1 MCDCCVCCLLFS
13 GRHHPCVRYKCDRQ
27 ETPDILFFGDSS
39 MDYLKYTLPR
49 GPCTGETRA
58 GWKALKKRLRP
69 LRVDNMAMVG
79 ASSYE
84 LCCAGPSFLCLP
96 CTRPKRAIVMSM
108 GGNDFLWLPCP
119 FVHEIL
125 SKCFDAPLQYMRCFL
140 IQSTMFSPNLN
151 IIFIPDTV
159 VNENLCCSE
168 AYNEYCTHLRDL
180 AGVRTLCGLYFHY
193 SSF

>member
-1 MCDCCVCCLLFS
+1 MCDCCFCCLLFS

-108 GGNDFLWLPCP
+108 GGNDFLWLP
-119 FVHEIL
+119 FVFNDFRWLPTTFDDFNYFQRFCCVFFIL
-125 SKCFDAPLQYMRCFL
+125 LF
-140 IQSTMFSPNLN
+140 
-151 IIFIPDTV
+151 TV
-159 VNENLCCSE
+159 
-168 AYNEYCTHLRDL
+168 A
-180 AGVRTLCGLYFHY
+180 
-193 SSF
+193 